1 AEEDSGE
8 DGEEDEEREEL
19 GVEIEVTPAGKSTRK
34 LSLLSGGE
42 KSLVALAFVFA
53 VFLARPCP
61 FYILDEVEAA
71 LDDANIDRFLQLVRR
86 FSDRAQFVIVTHQ
99 KRTMDAADVLYGVTM
114 GGDGVTKVVSRRLPR
129 EVEDELDGAAPPNAR
144 ASAESESE
152 GRGVFRRLRKSLSKS
167 RQALQAEL
175 SSTLFDKLDDETWER
190 LEEALILADVGAKTT
205 ADVVGRLEHE
215 YEVGT
220 VTDGEALRERLVEL
234 LAEVA
239 ASDDGRIDVSKRPT
253 LLMIVGVNGTGKTT
267 TIGKLAWHLKQE
279 LGLSVIV
286 AAADTY
292 RAAAIEQLEVWAERA
307 GVEIVR
313 GSPSGDPGAV
323 VFDAISAAESRGID
337 VVIADTAGRLHTKT
351 NLMEELAKVRRV
363 AEKRLDGA
371 PHESLIVI
379 DATTGQNGLRQ
390 AQAFAHA
397 VDLTGVVLT
406 KLDGT
411 AKGGIALAIASELD
425 LPVKLIGV
433 GEDLEDLRPFDA
445 REFAAA
451 LLGD

>member
-1 AEEDSGE
+1 MARSWQ
-8 DGEEDEEREEL
+8 
-19 GVEIEVTPAGKSTRK
+19 EVVD
-34 LSLLSGGE
+34 L
-42 KSLVALAFVFA
+42 
-53 VFLARPCP
+53 
-61 FYILDEVEAA
+61 
-71 LDDANIDRFLQLVRR
+71 
-86 FSDRAQFVIVTHQ
+86 
-99 KRTMDAADVLYGVTM
+99 
-114 GGDGVTKVVSRRLPR
+114 GDGAS
-129 EVEDELDGAAPPNAR
+129 PPVAD
-144 ASAESESE
+144 ASEPE
-152 GRGVFRRLRKSLSKS
+152 RGGLFNRLRNSLAKS

-175 SSTLFDKLDDETWER
+175 SASLFEHLDDETWER

-205 ADVVGRLEHE
+205 ADVVQRLEHE
-215 YEVGT
+215 VEAGEVSG
-220 VTDGEALRERLVEL
+220 GEALRDRLIEM

-239 ASDDGRIDVSKRPT
+239 ATNGARIELTERPAVV
-253 LLMIVGVNGTGKTT
+253 MIVGVNGTGKTT
-267 TIGKLAWHLKQE
+267 TIGKLAWHLQRE

-292 RAAAIEQLEVWAERA
+292 RAAAIEQLETWAERA

-313 GSPSGDPGAV
+313 GSPGGDPGAV
-323 VFDAISAAESRGID
+323 VFDAIAAAESRGAD
-337 VVIADTAGRLHTKT
+337 VVIADTAGRLHTHS

-363 AEKRLDGA
+363 ASKRLEGA

-390 AQAFAHA
+390 AQAFAQA

-411 AKGGIALAIASELD
+411 AKGGIALAIASELG

-433 GEDLEDLRPFDA
+433 GEGLEDLRPFDP
-445 REFAAA
+445 REFATA